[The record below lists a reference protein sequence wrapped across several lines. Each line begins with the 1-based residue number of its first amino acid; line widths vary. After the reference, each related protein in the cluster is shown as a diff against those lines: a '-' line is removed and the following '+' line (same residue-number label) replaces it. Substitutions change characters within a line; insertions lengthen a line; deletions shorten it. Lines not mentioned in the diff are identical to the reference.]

1 MTRGSTRTESPG
13 SLAKAKLPK
22 ATGPVPGSLTS
33 LVTSLRATVSVH
45 HLAASEKRVVP
56 EVRTA
61 AATPQPTIPSPLRIQ
76 LTGLSAGTTERS
88 ESTASG
94 ASGVVSTTRGS
105 PVVFSVVTTG
115 QPTPAMVSSCVP
127 AAHHRG
133 PQPAH
138 RQE

>member
-33 LVTSLRATVSVH
+33 LVTPLRATVSVH

-76 LTGLSAGTTERS
+76 LTGLSAGTTERRS
-88 ESTASG
+88 EEHTSELQSLLRTSYA
-94 ASGVVSTTRGS
+94 
-105 PVVFSVVTTG
+105 VFCLKKKNT
-115 QPTPAMVSSCVP
+115 
-127 AAHHRG
+127 
-133 PQPAH
+133 
-138 RQE
+138 E

>member
-76 LTGLSAGTTERS
+76 LTGLSAGTPERS
-88 ESTASG
+88 ESPASG
-94 ASGVVSTTRGS
+94 ASGVVRTTKCSTAVF
-105 PVVFSVVTTG
+105 PVVTRG
-115 QPTPAMVSSCVP
+115 QPTPALASSCARADHPRAGRKHVV
-127 AAHHRG
+127 
-133 PQPAH
+133 Q
-138 RQE
+138 